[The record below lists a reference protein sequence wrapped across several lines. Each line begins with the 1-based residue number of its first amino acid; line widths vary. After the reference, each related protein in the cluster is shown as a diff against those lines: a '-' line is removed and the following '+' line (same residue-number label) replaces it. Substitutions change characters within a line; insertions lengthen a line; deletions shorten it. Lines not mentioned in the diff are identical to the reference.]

1 MRPLTACGVPARA
14 LLFERSMQPT
24 FIHRVLPQTMQVDAW
39 LSDLSQLGNNA
50 LTTLRIWPAPAR
62 AKAFA
67 RALRQPPRV
76 TLLVTDLVEFS
87 SLVTTLGDYAGQKLI
102 QSHNSILRACLRH
115 HGGRE
120 VTHTGDGIIASFGDP
135 VDAARCAQRI
145 QRSLHAH
152 RARNPQMPL
161 RARIG
166 LHAGRPLPEE
176 GRLFG
181 GCVNFAVRVCAQAEA
196 DEVLVSDCV
205 RMLIATDFACE
216 ERAPVLLKGFA
227 GLHKLH
233 TLTKGLS

>member
-1 MRPLTACGVPARA
+1 
-14 LLFERSMQPT
+14 MQPT
-24 FIHRVLPQTMQVDAW
+24 FIQRVLPLPPTALVDAW
-39 LSDLSQLGNNA
+39 LSDLSQLGNTA
-50 LTTLRIWPAPAR
+50 LSTLRDWPAPAR

-67 RALRQPPRV
+67 RAFRQPPRV

-87 SLVTTLGDYAGQKLI
+87 ALVTTLGDYAGQKLI
-102 QSHNSILRACLRH
+102 QSHNSILRACLRQ

-120 VTHTGDGIIASFGDP
+120 VTHTGDGMIASFADP
-135 VDAARCAQRI
+135 IDAARCAQRI
-145 QRSLHAH
+145 QRSLHAQ
-152 RARNPQMPL
+152 RARNPEMPL

-181 GCVNFAVRVCAQAEA
+181 GCVNYAVRVCARAEA

-205 RMLIATDFACE
+205 RDLIAADFACV
-216 ERAPVLLKGFA
+216 ERDPVVLKGFD

-233 TLTKGLS
+233 ALALVLS

>member
-1 MRPLTACGVPARA
+1 
-14 LLFERSMQPT
+14 MQPT
-24 FIHRVLPQTMQVDAW
+24 FIHRVLPQTPLVDAW
-39 LSDLSQLGNNA
+39 LSDLSQLGNSA
-50 LTTLRIWPAPAR
+50 LTSLRIRPAPER
-62 AKAFA
+62 AKALV

-87 SLVTTLGDYAGQKLI
+87 ALVTTLGDYAGQKLI
-102 QSHNSILRACLRH
+102 QSHNSILRACLRQ

-120 VTHTGDGIIASFGDP
+120 VTHTGDGMIASFGDP
-135 VDAARCAQRI
+135 VAAARCAQRI
-145 QRSLHAH
+145 QRSLHAQ
-152 RARNPQMPL
+152 RASNPEMPL

-205 RMLIATDFACE
+205 RALIASDFVCE

-227 GLHKLH
+227 GPHKLH
-233 TLTKGLS
+233 ALTSGLS

>member
-1 MRPLTACGVPARA
+1 
-14 LLFERSMQPT
+14 MQPT
-24 FIHRVLPQTMQVDAW
+24 FIHRVLPQPALVDAW
-39 LSDLSQLGNNA
+39 LSDLSQLGNSA

-67 RALRQPPRV
+67 RALREPPRV

-87 SLVTTLGDYAGQKLI
+87 SLVTNLGDCAGQRLI
-102 QSHNSILRACLRH
+102 QSHNSILRSCLRQH
-115 HGGRE
+115 AGRE
-120 VTHTGDGIIASFGDP
+120 VTHTGDGMIASFGDP
-135 VDAARCAQRI
+135 VAAARCAQRI
-145 QRSLHAH
+145 QRCLHAS

-181 GCVNFAVRVCAQAEA
+181 SCVNYAVRVCAQAEA

-205 RMLIATDFACE
+205 RALIATDCVCE

-233 TLTKGLS
+233 ALTNSLS

>member
-1 MRPLTACGVPARA
+1 
-14 LLFERSMQPT
+14 MQPT
-24 FIHRVLPQTMQVDAW
+24 FINRVLPQTALVDAW
-39 LSDLSQLGNNA
+39 LSDLSQLGNSA
-50 LTTLRIWPAPAR
+50 LTTLRIWPAPVR

-87 SLVTTLGDYAGQKLI
+87 SLLTTLGDYAGHKLI
-102 QSHNSILRACLRH
+102 QSHNSILRACLRQ

-120 VTHTGDGIIASFGDP
+120 AAHTGDGIIASFGDP
-135 VDAARCAQRI
+135 VAAASCAQRI
-145 QRSLHAH
+145 QRSLHAQ

-181 GCVNFAVRVCAQAEA
+181 GCVNYAVRVCAQAEA

-205 RMLIATDFACE
+205 RALIASDFVCE

-233 TLTKGLS
+233 ALSSGLS

>member
-1 MRPLTACGVPARA
+1 
-14 LLFERSMQPT
+14 MQPT
-24 FIHRVLPQTMQVDAW
+24 FIHRVLPQTVLVDAW
-39 LSDLSQLGNNA
+39 LSDLSQLGNSA
-50 LTTLRIWPAPAR
+50 LTTLRIWPTPAR

-67 RALRQPPRV
+67 RAFRQPPRV

-87 SLVTTLGDYAGQKLI
+87 TLVTSLGDYAGQKLI
-102 QSHNSILRACLRH
+102 KSHNSILRACLRQ

-135 VDAARCAQRI
+135 VAAARCAHNI
-145 QRSLHAH
+145 QSCLHTQ
-152 RARNPQMPL
+152 RARNPEMPL
-161 RARIG
+161 HARIG

-181 GCVNFAVRVCAQAEA
+181 GCVNFAVRVCAQAAA

-205 RMLIATDFACE
+205 MTLIAPALPCV
-216 ERAPVLLKGFA
+216 ERAPVTLKGFA

-233 TLTKGLS
+233 ALTMHLS

>member
-1 MRPLTACGVPARA
+1 
-14 LLFERSMQPT
+14 MQPT
-24 FIHRVLPQTMQVDAW
+24 FIHRVLPQTALVDAW
-39 LSDLSQLGNNA
+39 LNDLSQLGNSA
-50 LTTLRIWPAPAR
+50 LTTLRIWPPPAR

-102 QSHNSILRACLRH
+102 QSHNSILRACLRQ

-135 VDAARCAQRI
+135 VAAARCAQRI
-145 QRSLHAH
+145 QSSLHAQ
-152 RARNPQMPL
+152 RARNPEMQL
-161 RARIG
+161 HARIG

-205 RMLIATDFACE
+205 RALISADFVCE

-233 TLTKGLS
+233 ALTNGLS